1 MTAVTAQQFT
11 PICDRNDPALRV
23 GTIQPGRPGCAGCAL
38 QIALVN
44 LGYDM
49 PVDGRYG
56 PITESAVVDF
66 QIDNGLTVDGIT
78 GRQTRTALGI

>member
-1 MTAVTAQQFT
+1 VTAQQFA
-11 PICDRNDPALRV
+11 PICDGSDPALRV
-23 GTIQPGRPGCAGCAL
+23 GTIRPDRTGLRVVAL

-66 QIDNGLTVDGIT
+66 QIDNSLIVDGIT
-78 GRQTRTALGI
+78 GRQTQTALGI